1 MGFWSDVGDT
11 FSDLGDS
18 IDETFISGKKV
29 APTNVEGVGSVGQ
42 NPEAVAAEYQ
52 RRLREAEAG
61 RQRVAENA
69 ALDAQRAQILGQ
81 MGPNYAASYAAR
93 QQAEGA
99 GQATLGAARGAGAQ
113 TAALGALGAGQSA
126 QYGMQAAAGVRAG
139 EEQQTALAQL
149 QYAAML
155 RAQDVARLGIDRSN
169 AASGLVAGRALLT
182 SGLEQSEQFAANEA
196 ARAQKEFGAAVGA
209 AGAAGAG
216 VAALGRKKK
225 NPGDE

>member
-1 MGFWSDVGDT
+1 MGFELSDIGDA
-11 FSDLGDS
+11 FSDLADS

-29 APTNVEGVGSVGQ
+29 PRTNVTGVGSIGQ
-42 NPEAVAAEYQ
+42 DPENVANEYQ
-52 RRLREAEAG
+52 RRLAELAAG
-61 RQRVAENA
+61 RQRGAEGA
-69 ALDAQRAQILGQ
+69 ALDQQRASILGQ

-93 QQAEGA
+93 QQAQGA

-139 EEQQTALAQL
+139 EEQQNALAQL

-155 RAQDVARLGIDRSN
+155 RAQDVARLGIDRGD

-182 SGLEQSEQFAANEA
+182 SGLEQNEKFAANEA
-196 ARAQKEFGAAVGA
+196 ARAQKEFGSAV
-209 AGAAGAG
+209 GAAGAG
-216 VAALGRKKK
+216 VAALGRQKK

>member
-18 IDETFISGKKV
+18 IDEQFISGKKV
-29 APTNVEGVGSVGQ
+29 PRTNVTGVGSIGQ
-42 NPEAVAAEYQ
+42 DPENVANEYQ
-52 RRLREAEAG
+52 RRLAELAAG
-61 RQRVAENA
+61 RQRGAENA

-139 EEQQTALAQL
+139 EEQQNALAQL

-155 RAQDVARLGIDRSN
+155 RAQDVARLGIDRGD
-169 AASGLVAGRALLT
+169 AATNLTSGRALLT
-182 SGLEQSEQFAANEA
+182 SGLEQNERFAANEA
-196 ARAQKEFGAAVGA
+196 ARTQKAFGATVGA
-209 AGAAGAG
+209 VGAG
-216 VAALGRKKK
+216 VALIPKKK
-225 NPGDE
+225 PGDE